1 MRIPLALLW
10 FSIGFVLVNG
20 LKMLHI
26 VRSANKMQEQTG
38 YTSQETE
45 DFQKKAYKKSLPY
58 TPVYY
63 LIVWLLCS
71 TFYFSQHTAA
81 HVFSDGLLTGILWW
95 LLTLLLE
102 MLLWIIARHRMQLSW
117 KEMYMES
124 QPWLSVSYYAV
135 LISPLILSM
144 IIAF

>member
-71 TFYFSQHTAA
+71 TFYFSQHTAV
-81 HVFSDGLLTGILWW
+81 HVFSG
-95 LLTLLLE
+95 
-102 MLLWIIARHRMQLSW
+102 
-117 KEMYMES
+117 
-124 QPWLSVSYYAV
+124 
-135 LISPLILSM
+135 
-144 IIAF
+144 

>member
-10 FSIGFVLVNG
+10 FSIGFVLANG

-26 VRSANKMQEQTG
+26 FLSVKKMQKQTG
-38 YTSQETE
+38 YMNQKTA

-71 TFYFSQHTAA
+71 TFYFSQHTAV